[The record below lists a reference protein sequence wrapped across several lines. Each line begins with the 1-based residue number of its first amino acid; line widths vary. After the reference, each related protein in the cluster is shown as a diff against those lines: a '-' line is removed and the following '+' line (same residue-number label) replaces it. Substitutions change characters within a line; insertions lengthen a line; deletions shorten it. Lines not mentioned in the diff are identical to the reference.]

1 MSNEIHPYGSSPL
14 RSQRDYGEKT
24 ASQYNITYFSE
35 NTNKI
40 IEELQNFQYGCVY
53 TDGRILTSLDDI
65 DKENGENIYIQ
76 SPLEFWNNKIGMCHD
91 ASILIDVILTKEN
104 IEHTCCFIYSDE
116 PPFYPTHS
124 FIIIICNDNKYRII
138 DVFATKQC
146 VYENSFNNLND
157 AINYRFN
164 LWIKEDNNSKKN
176 AHLLIGEHMP
186 YPKCNFM
193 NYYYK
198 IKKSMIQLI

>member
-40 IEELQNFQYGCVY
+40 IEKLQNFQYGCVY
-53 TDGRILTSLDDI
+53 TDGKILTSLDDI

-91 ASILIDVILTKEN
+91 ASILIDALLTKEN

-124 FIIIICNDNKYRII
+124 FVIALCNDNKYRII

-164 LWIKEDNNSKKN
+164 LWIKEDNKGKNN
-176 AHLLIGEHMP
+176 AHQLKGEHMP

-193 NYYYK
+193 EYYYK
-198 IKKSMIQLI
+198 IKQSMIQLI